1 MDMNRRRLIGASAG
15 VAGALA
21 MSPDAARAAPL
32 TSTFG
37 RDVTQYGVRPGSS
50 DDQTKNLQ
58 RAIDEAARAQVPL
71 ALPPGVYRT
80 GMLRLASGTQLV
92 GVRGATKLVFNGG
105 ASMLQGEGANSI
117 GLSGITLDG
126 GGIALPQR
134 RGLVHCLGGRDV
146 RIADCEITASG
157 GNGIWLEQASGDI
170 SGNIFTKI
178 ATTAVVS
185 FDAQGLIVS
194 RNTIIDTSDNGI
206 EILRTSIGDDGTLVL
221 DNRIEDIKAG
231 PGGSG
236 QYGNA
241 INAFRAGNV
250 IVRGNR
256 IRNCDYSAVRG
267 NSASNIQISGNSV
280 SNVREVALYSEFAF
294 EGAVIAN
301 NTVDG
306 AAVGVSVCNFN
317 EGGRIAVVQG
327 NIIRNLLPKR
337 PIGTAPDDD
346 AGIGIYV
353 EADSS
358 VTGNVIEN
366 APSFGIIAG
375 WGKYLRDVA
384 IIRQRDPQCLRRR
397 RRLGAARR
405 GHGAG
410 QQQHDFG
417 NPTRRHR
424 RARPRPYHYD
434 RSVSRRRAALRAGR
448 GRGQRGAAVV
458 WSYPDALEPAR
469 QLHRIPQQWIA
480 LLHHIEPACRRRHL
494 VHDCRAGRGR
504 CLFGNNKRAFPHDR
518 DISWSIAR
526 WRNSLLRR
534 LRRRLKAHDRRAEPL
549 IARQGRGVPAANP
562 GHVDRGIV
570 EGSFTAQ
577 QVAPGFDGGLGFL
590 DVLQELDFAVKAA
603 PASGLE
609 QFGEVVQPT
618 LGKSAPARDD
628 LAAKCHVS
636 VCH

>member
-1 MDMNRRRLIGASAG
+1 MDVNRRHLIGASAAG

-21 MSPDAARAAPL
+21 MSPDTARAAPP
-32 TSTFG
+32 TSVLG
-37 RDVTQYGVRPGSS
+37 RDATQYGVRPGSP
-50 DDQTKNLQ
+50 DDQTRALQ

-80 GMLRLASGTQLV
+80 GLLRLSSGTQLI
-92 GVRGATKLVFNGG
+92 GVRGATKLVFTGG
-105 ASMLQGEGANSI
+105 ASMLQGEGASGV
-117 GLSGITLDG
+117 GLTNITLDG
-126 GGIALPQR
+126 GGIPLPTR
-134 RGLVHCLGGRDV
+134 RGLVHCLSGRDI
-146 RIADCEITASG
+146 RIVDCEIANSG
-157 GNGIWLEQASGDI
+157 GNGVWFENVSGDV
-170 SGNIFTKI
+170 SDNIFTNI
-178 ATTAVVS
+178 AVTGITS

-194 RNTIIDTSDNGI
+194 RNTILGTNDNGI
-206 EILRTSIGDDGTLVL
+206 EILRTAIGDDGTLVL

-280 SNVREVALYSEFAF
+280 SNVREVALYSEFSF

-306 AAVGVSVCNFN
+306 AALGVSVCNFN

-384 IIRQRDPQCLRRR
+384 ITGNVIRNAFV
-397 RRLGAARR
+397 GIGVSVAS
-405 GHGAG
+405 GAG
-410 QQQHDFG
+410 TALVNNNMISGAPRGAVVGLDH
-417 NPTRRHR
+417 
-424 RARPRPYHYD
+424 ARPVTPD
-434 RSVSRRRAALRAGR
+434 LSADGALRFAQVVVGTN
-448 GRGQRGAAVV
+448 AV
-458 WSYPDALEPAR
+458 
-469 QLHRIPQQWIA
+469 
-480 LLHHIEPACRRRHL
+480 RR
-494 VHDCRAGRGR
+494 
-504 CLFGNNKRAFPHDR
+504 
-518 DISWSIAR
+518 
-526 WRNSLLRR
+526 
-534 LRRRLKAHDRRAEPL
+534 
-549 IARQGRGVPAANP
+549 
-562 GHVDRGIV
+562 
-570 EGSFTAQ
+570 
-577 QVAPGFDGGLGFL
+577 
-590 DVLQELDFAVKAA
+590 
-603 PASGLE
+603 
-609 QFGEVVQPT
+609 
-618 LGKSAPARDD
+618 
-628 LAAKCHVS
+628 
-636 VCH
+636 